1 MVLTLTLWC
10 CCPTPQV
17 KSTVQNIVVPDVVYI
32 YVRCAFHNSMGIQA
46 PRHLWQVSSLHSWE
60 LRTSGA
66 AWVIGNIFSSALQS
80 TVGVVTSGDEEV
92 IVVESQES
100 LREKFNWSVVVNIFL
115 LSIFMGT
122 RLLVLYC
129 GRNAWNEFLFL
140 HHYFWVGVRP
150 HSRIILHLET
160 KLWRLQPGAGLALS
174 FTGKVKWLF
183 DPYGGAATQGGCHS
197 FFIFEWKGGCVKCG
211 KKLLLW
217 RNNWEEI

>member
-1 MVLTLTLWC
+1 M
-10 CCPTPQV
+10 
-17 KSTVQNIVVPDVVYI
+17 
-32 YVRCAFHNSMGIQA
+32 
-46 PRHLWQVSSLHSWE
+46 SSLHSLE

-129 GRNAWNEFLFL
+129 GRNA
-140 HHYFWVGVRP
+140 
-150 HSRIILHLET
+150 
-160 KLWRLQPGAGLALS
+160 
-174 FTGKVKWLF
+174 
-183 DPYGGAATQGGCHS
+183 
-197 FFIFEWKGGCVKCG
+197 
-211 KKLLLW
+211 
-217 RNNWEEI
+217 